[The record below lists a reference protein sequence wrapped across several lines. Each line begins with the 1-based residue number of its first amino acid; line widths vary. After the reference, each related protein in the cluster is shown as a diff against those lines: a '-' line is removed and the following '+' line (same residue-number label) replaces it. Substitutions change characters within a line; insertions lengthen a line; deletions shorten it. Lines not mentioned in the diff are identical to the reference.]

1 MRFKIKSVSMVVLSI
16 LLLCSLASAEIK
28 RVIRGTDGWLYFIE
42 EWTSQPKREKESVE
56 SIIQIVNAFKTKNVP
71 VIVSL
76 TPAKSRIYP
85 ENLRPEDIQSRDIQY
100 KYARTIF
107 ALKRADIPVVD
118 LYPLFFKE
126 SHARQSSNFPIY
138 LRQDSHWSNT
148 GGLLAGQKVGQFI
161 SEHYAKELEN
171 ISEQNFELQPLPVT
185 QKLGDLV
192 KFLPGTEQ
200 QNFQPE
206 ECQSYELNLTGES
219 AGDALLTESQPEI
232 FVAGTS
238 YSLPGTGFED
248 GIKLSVSKDTTN
260 YSLDG
265 QGQWEPIRQFLKD
278 AIEQKYQPK
287 LVVWEIPERFLY
299 YTPPTGVLSEI
310 LENIHKLPA
319 QN

>member
-1 MRFKIKSVSMVVLSI
+1 MRSKIKSVSMVVLSI
-16 LLLCSLASAEIK
+16 LLLCSLTSAEIK

-56 SIIQIVNAFKTKNVP
+56 SIIQIVNAFKTKNVQ

-85 ENLRPEDIQSRDIQY
+85 ENLRPEDIQSREIQY

-107 ALKRADIPVVD
+107 ALKRADVPVVD

-148 GGLLAGQKVGQFI
+148 GALLAGQKVGQFI
-161 SEHYAKELEN
+161 SEQYAKELEN

-192 KFLPGTEQ
+192 KFLPETEQ

-206 ECQSYELNLTGES
+206 EYQSYELNLMSE
-219 AGDALLTESQPEI
+219 AMGDALLTESRPEI
-232 FVAGTS
+232 FVVGTS

-248 GIKLSVSKDTTN
+248 GIKLSISRDTTN
-260 YSLDG
+260 YSLG
-265 QGQWEPIRQFLKD
+265 SQGQWEPIRRLLEDVLMQ
-278 AIEQKYQPK
+278 EYEPK
-287 LVVWEIPERFLY
+287 LIIWEIPERFLY
-299 YTPPTGVLSEI
+299 YIPPTGVLSEI